1 MTARWEVGGG
11 LEQPPEGAP
20 NCTGVLLLDGAKT
33 SLLRGAVD
41 AVSTERK
48 YFLASRSSSQ
58 LQPANERHRGPPS
71 QWKPPGLRRNCH
83 WKHLWTPGQ
92 EASFGCCPSRS
103 PGQASSAITHLCV
116 KKGFEGLTA
125 RKASVGD
132 GKTEAQRNNLF
143 KVPELVNDPGFKLGL
158 TDPGVYHFPMKLGLR
173 ALLQFCRGRHRS
185 APVQC
190 CREGR
195 YIFSQKS

>member
-132 GKTEAQRNNLF
+132 VHCSCSSHWPHVVTEPWKWGWSKRKCA
-143 KVPELVNDPGFKLGL
+143 VYVNCTLDSKDFVKLTAHGHL
-158 TDPGVYHFPMKLGLR
+158 
-173 ALLQFCRGRHRS
+173 
-185 APVQC
+185 
-190 CREGR
+190 
-195 YIFSQKS
+195 